1 MMSSLRAIRF
11 LFIALAGVSLLAGL
25 WSGLGRIG
33 WDLPQSNIDFRSYH
47 GPLMAIGFLTTLI
60 GLERAAVA
68 EHRWVYGVPL
78 LSVLGIASL
87 LFGDHDRWAA
97 ALAFGAS
104 SLLVGFFWVLYRVR
118 PSEHFVVMILS
129 AGALC
134 VGNLIWFAE
143 TPISQVVPW
152 WAGFLVLMIGGERL
166 ELTRLRRPSGS
177 VLAQFR
183 GSVGVF
189 LLGLA
194 VSTFAFDFGVR
205 VAGAGLSA
213 LALWLLRYDLVWQ
226 SLRQPGLPR
235 FMARCLIAGYIWLAV
250 GGVFW
255 IVAADSFAAGPLYDA
270 MLHAIFLGFVFSM
283 IFAHAPVIFPA
294 ITGIGLPYQNIFYL
308 HAGLLHL
315 SLLLRV
321 GGDLAAFAWGQK
333 WGGALN
339 ALSIILFLLN
349 NVRAARLSAGA

>member
-1 MMSSLRAIRF
+1 
-11 LFIALAGVSLLAGL
+11 
-25 WSGLGRIG
+25 
-33 WDLPQSNIDFRSYH
+33 
-47 GPLMAIGFLTTLI
+47 
-60 GLERAAVA
+60 
-68 EHRWVYGVPL
+68 
-78 LSVLGIASL
+78 
-87 LFGDHDRWAA
+87 
-97 ALAFGAS
+97 
-104 SLLVGFFWVLYRVR
+104 
-118 PSEHFVVMILS
+118 
-129 AGALC
+129 
-134 VGNLIWFAE
+134 
-143 TPISQVVPW
+143 
-152 WAGFLVLMIGGERL
+152 
-166 ELTRLRRPSGS
+166 LRRPSGS
-177 VLAQFR
+177 VRAQFR

-270 MLHAIFLGFVFSM
+270 MLHAVFLGFVFSM
-283 IFAHAPVIFPA
+283 IFVHAPVIFPA